1 LSLQL
6 HQDLFRYLLP
16 DGLIRG
22 SFIVLAGEGGSGKS
36 VILAHIVR
44 DVLSLGEPVLYLAFD
59 DDPLT
64 VLRQLSV
71 FQIPVEKYCSE
82 QLLGVI
88 DGFSYTI
95 RQRKGKAHSCV
106 VDEVTPDNPDDVVNT
121 LIKAAEQFR
130 IESRGLVII
139 DSLNEVM
146 IMQDPARFVLFVKS
160 LRANIAKAR
169 GAVTIATLHTSTSEL
184 RNYLLLVE
192 HLVDGIV
199 ETGDIP
205 EELSAQLS
213 QVNVQVF
220 VRQIRVLKMKGTSHR
235 QGWFLYG
242 IDREGVKPVVIKAI
256 KSS

>member
-1 LSLQL
+1 
-6 HQDLFRYLLP
+6 
-16 DGLIRG
+16 
-22 SFIVLAGEGGSGKS
+22 
-36 VILAHIVR
+36 
-44 DVLSLGEPVLYLAFD
+44 
-59 DDPLT
+59 
-64 VLRQLSV
+64 
-71 FQIPVEKYCSE
+71 
-82 QLLGVI
+82 
-88 DGFSYTI
+88 
-95 RQRKGKAHSCV
+95 
-106 VDEVTPDNPDDVVNT
+106 
-121 LIKAAEQFR
+121 
-130 IESRGLVII
+130 
-139 DSLNEVM
+139 
-146 IMQDPARFVLFVKS
+146 VKS

-199 ETGDIP
+199 ETSDIP